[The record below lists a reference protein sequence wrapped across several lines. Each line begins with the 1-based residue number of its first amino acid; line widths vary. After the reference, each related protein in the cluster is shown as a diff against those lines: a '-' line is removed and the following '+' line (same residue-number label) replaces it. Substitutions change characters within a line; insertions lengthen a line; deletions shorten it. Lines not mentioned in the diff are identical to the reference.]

1 MCVRLP
7 PREPNQ
13 GSATSLPALCSD
25 MAMVPAAGAM
35 QQQLGDDDERQA
47 KQLALQR
54 DAETRLAA
62 LGTGGI
68 QKPKDTLAF
77 LNNLVYKK
85 VGGQQLTGNCMWCNK
100 AINSTGATKVVD
112 HFAICMLCPRDVK
125 QACTRLREGTVAKR
139 QDKQDHNQLVVAE
152 QGQAE
157 LAVKKQKLV
166 LQQQGIK
173 AGFSNAEAAVADA
186 AIAKFF
192 YANGLNFGAADSA
205 PDSYYR
211 DMVRAIKAAP
221 LGYQP
226 PTAKTLSNRLLDETH
241 ESMLQEVAKR
251 DADGARSP
259 ARPPAH
265 SAHPQAA
272 RPQAARP

>member
-85 VGGQQLTGNCMWCNK
+85 VGGQQLTGNVLCISAEGPAGIMYNTYYIKLNIYYVFC
-100 AINSTGATKVVD
+100 IFHPCPGRATRT
-112 HFAICMLCPRDVK
+112 P
-125 QACTRLREGTVAKR
+125 
-139 QDKQDHNQLVVAE
+139 
-152 QGQAE
+152 
-157 LAVKKQKLV
+157 
-166 LQQQGIK
+166 
-173 AGFSNAEAAVADA
+173 
-186 AIAKFF
+186 
-192 YANGLNFGAADSA
+192 
-205 PDSYYR
+205 
-211 DMVRAIKAAP
+211 
-221 LGYQP
+221 
-226 PTAKTLSNRLLDETH
+226 
-241 ESMLQEVAKR
+241 
-251 DADGARSP
+251 
-259 ARPPAH
+259 
-265 SAHPQAA
+265 
-272 RPQAARP
+272 

>member
-251 DADGARSP
+251 LLQDAIRLQGV
-259 ARPPAH
+259 
-265 SAHPQAA
+265 QGG
-272 RPQAARP
+272 